1 MMCFASTSLATA
13 YHYLLGREAPYGYL
27 EPPVLLG
34 TIGGLILCIGTAGL
48 FYEKQ
53 RMAAEVKSIRDYGMD
68 YAFIAILFAV
78 SFTGLVL
85 LAVRETS
92 FMGLTLAIHLGAV
105 YAFFLIMPYSKFVHG
120 LYRFAALLADEGEKQ
135 R

>member
-1 MMCFASTSLATA
+1 M
-13 YHYLLGREAPYGYL
+13 
-27 EPPVLLG
+27 
-34 TIGGLILCIGTAGL
+34 
-48 FYEKQ
+48 
-53 RMAAEVKSIRDYGMD
+53 
-68 YAFIAILFAV
+68 ILFAV

-92 FMGLTLAIHLGAV
+92 FMGPKLAIHLGAV